1 MPLPPLPE
9 PPRYQIARPSIV
21 ETLKDRWNSDV
32 EGAVRWVQGV
42 RWGSVRDGLEERMKG
57 MGGKAR
63 EGVEGLKEETQK

>member
-1 MPLPPLPE
+1 
-9 PPRYQIARPSIV
+9 
-21 ETLKDRWNSDV
+21 
-32 EGAVRWVQGV
+32 V